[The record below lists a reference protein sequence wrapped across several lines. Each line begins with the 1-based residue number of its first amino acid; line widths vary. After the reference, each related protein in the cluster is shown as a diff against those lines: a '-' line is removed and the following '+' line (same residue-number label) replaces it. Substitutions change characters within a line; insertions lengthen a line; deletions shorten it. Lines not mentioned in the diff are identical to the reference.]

1 MKIGEV
7 SEALGISVSNI
18 RFYEKKGLIG
28 PDRDKESKYRN
39 YSDEDINE
47 LKQIIVLRKMGVTIE
62 TITDVLNEDISISEA
77 ISSQLDSLDEEEKRI
92 NASRELCKKAMS
104 EVRKN
109 PNELVSL
116 FDYVGEEEKLGVK
129 FPVIDE
135 LVDGVSKYV
144 DVDSFI
150 LSLPFGGYLYTN
162 TRFKRIATMA
172 IVLWLAVLI
181 GLVIYLII
189 TRK

>member
-7 SEALGISVSNI
+7 SETLGISVSNI

-39 YSDEDINE
+39 YSEEDINE

-62 TITDVLNEDISISEA
+62 AITEVLKSNVNISDA
-77 ISSQLDSLDEEEKRI
+77 INSQLEALNEEEKRI
-92 NASRELCKKAMS
+92 KASKDLCKKAMS
-104 EVRKN
+104 EVRDN
-109 PNELVSL
+109 PKELVYL
-116 FDYVGEEEKLGVK
+116 FDYVGEEESHGVK

-135 LVDGVSKYV
+135 LVDGVAKYV
-144 DVDSFI
+144 DVDGLI

-162 TRFKRIATMA
+162 TRFKRIVTTA
-172 IVLWLAVLI
+172 IALWFLIFI
-181 GLVIYLII
+181 GLVIYLVI

>member
-39 YSDEDINE
+39 YSEEDISE

-62 TITDVLNEDISISEA
+62 IITEILKNNTSISDAINGQLEA
-77 ISSQLDSLDEEEKRI
+77 LSEEEKRI
-92 NASRELCKKAMS
+92 KASMDLCKKAMS
-104 EVRKN
+104 EVKDN
-109 PNELVSL
+109 PKELVYL
-116 FDYVGEEEKLGVK
+116 FDYVGEEESHGVK

-135 LVDGVSKYV
+135 LVDGVAKYV
-144 DVDSFI
+144 DVDGLI

-162 TRFKRIATMA
+162 TRFKRIVTTA
-172 IVLWLAVLI
+172 IALWFLIFI
-181 GLVIYLII
+181 GLVIYLVI

>member
-7 SEALGISVSNI
+7 SETLGISVSNI

-39 YSDEDINE
+39 YSEEDISE

-62 TITDVLNEDISISEA
+62 AITEILKSNVNLSDAINIQLEALN
-77 ISSQLDSLDEEEKRI
+77 EEEKRI
-92 NASRELCKKAMS
+92 KASKDLCKKAMS
-104 EVRKN
+104 EVKVN
-109 PNELVSL
+109 PKELVYL
-116 FDYVGEEEKLGVK
+116 FDYVGEEESHGVK

-135 LVDGVSKYV
+135 LVDGVAKYV
-144 DVDSFI
+144 DVDGLI

-162 TRFKRIATMA
+162 TRFKRIVTTA
-172 IVLWLAVLI
+172 IALWFLIFI
-181 GLVIYLII
+181 GLVIYLVI